1 MQLQFLQSDHHCERL
16 TSQQI
21 RHHCRAH
28 AHNAKPDQ
36 RTHTERITD
45 RDRQR
50 TVSGL
55 NEGRESDSDRLL
67 EASFEEEDHA
77 VEGTSG
83 AEDIAMI
90 LDEPLAHVL
99 VLHVGTELHVVLI
112 QVVVGRHQ
120 QLEVVGQQLYWLSR
134 RAYVHTQDAM

>member
-1 MQLQFLQSDHHCERL
+1 M
-16 TSQQI
+16 
-21 RHHCRAH
+21 
-28 AHNAKPDQ
+28 
-36 RTHTERITD
+36 
-45 RDRQR
+45 
-50 TVSGL
+50 SGL
-55 NEGRESDSDRLL
+55 NERRESDSDRLL
-67 EASFEEEDHA
+67 EASIEEEDHA

-83 AEDIAMI
+83 AEDITKI

-134 RAYVHTQDAM
+134 LAYVHTQDAMSQSAGNGRFIQYHLLTVHKAPNTPISIGHEKKGC